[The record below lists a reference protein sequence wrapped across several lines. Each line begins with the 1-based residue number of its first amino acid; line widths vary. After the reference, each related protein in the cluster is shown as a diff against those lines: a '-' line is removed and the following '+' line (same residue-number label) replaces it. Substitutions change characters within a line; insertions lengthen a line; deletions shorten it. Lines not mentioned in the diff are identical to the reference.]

1 MNRKAFYAALR
12 QSGLFGS
19 SLSQKQV
26 QGIEGILDAFVS
38 HGDCRT
44 KTLAYALATAF
55 HETAFQMV
63 PVRETLAEDDA
74 TARQRL
80 SRARYAQPE
89 PPYGHC
95 YYGRGQV
102 QLTWKRNYER
112 SSDDAGIDLVRF
124 PDKALDPVIGAR
136 ILIRGLLDGRW
147 NPDEIGIAHFLP
159 DEGADDLKNA
169 RRTVNL
175 TDKWDLIA
183 GHYHAFLSAIES
195 AGGPPSPSGD
205 QADPIRELVHVAKT
219 GAEAGNVAEKWTLI
233 RNYIRS
239 LFGRPS

>member
-1 MNRKAFYAALR
+1 MNKEAFFAALR
-12 QSGLFGS
+12 RSGLFGT
-19 SLSQKQV
+19 SLSQQQV
-26 QGIEGILDAFVS
+26 RGIEGILEAFVS
-38 HGDCRT
+38 HGDGRD

-55 HETAFQMV
+55 HETARQMV

-112 SSDDAGIDLVRF
+112 SSEDAGIDLVKF
-124 PDKALDPVIGAR
+124 PDEALDPVIGAR

-147 NPDEIGIAHFLP
+147 NDDGFGIAHYLR
-159 DEGADDLKNA
+159 DSGTDDLKNA

-175 TDKWDLIA
+175 TDRWELIA
-183 GHYHAFLSAIES
+183 GHYRVFLEALEK
-195 AGGPPSPSGD
+195 AGGSPETNNEPTPCKPAAPAAMQPVGRWL
-205 QADPIRELVHVAKT
+205 AFR
-219 GAEAGNVAEKWTLI
+219 NLI
-233 RNYIRS
+233 KR
-239 LFGRPS
+239 LFGSQS